1 MKWLTILPH
10 ALLALLA
17 GSAVASQDIQER
29 KDASPNGE
37 IEVSNVSGK
46 VLVTGWDQSSIEI
59 TGTLGE
65 GVERLEFVRE
75 GDHTSIRVI
84 HKENQRHTEPSY
96 LTIRAPAGSLLDV
109 TTVSADIEVSAMI
122 DRQHLQTVSGDVIAE
137 VFDAEIDGVS
147 VSGDL
152 QITGHGGQL
161 VATLKAI
168 SGDIELMGVGG
179 EVSATTISGDVEIR
193 AEMLSRARL
202 TTTNGDMD
210 LQAGLAADGRLELS
224 TTSGDVQVRIDQDV
238 DLEVDVETLSG
249 DISNCFG
256 VDVTREKYGP
266 GRTLRFQLGEASR
279 TVRVRSLSGDVDVCS
294 DTTSG

>member
-1 MKWLTILPH
+1 MKWLTLLIITLH
-10 ALLALLA
+10 AGNALAA
-17 GSAVASQDIQER
+17 QDIQEQQ
-29 KDASPNGE
+29 DASPTGE
-37 IEVSNVSGK
+37 IQVSNVSGE
-46 VLVTGWDQSSIEI
+46 VTVSGWDQSSIEI

-84 HKENQRHTEPSY
+84 HKENHRRTEATY
-96 LTIRAPAGSLLDV
+96 LTIRAPAGSLLDI
-109 TTVSADIEVSAMI
+109 TTVSADIEVSGMI
-122 DRQHLQTVSGDVIAE
+122 GRQHLQTVSGDVIAE
-137 VFDAEIDGVS
+137 VFDAEIDGVT

-168 SGDIELMGVGG
+168 SGDIELVGVGG
-179 EVSATTISGDVEIR
+179 EINATTISGDVEIR
-193 AEMLSRARL
+193 AEMLDRARL
-202 TTTNGDMD
+202 TSTNGDMD
-210 LQAGLAADGRLELS
+210 LQAGLAVDGRMELS
-224 TTSGDVQVRIDQDV
+224 TTSGEVAVRLENDA

-256 VDVTREKYGP
+256 IDVTREKYGP
-266 GRTLRFQLGEASR
+266 GRTLRFQLGEPNR

-294 DTTSG
+294 NTTSG